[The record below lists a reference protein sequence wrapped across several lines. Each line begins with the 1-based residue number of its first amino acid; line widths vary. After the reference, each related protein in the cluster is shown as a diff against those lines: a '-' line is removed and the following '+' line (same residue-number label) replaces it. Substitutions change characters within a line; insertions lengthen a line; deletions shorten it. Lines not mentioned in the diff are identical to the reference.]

1 MLNQSTQRGVR
12 TMVSREPERV
22 EGKRICIDGE
32 WYILPPFVRV
42 TIDLTDADAKK
53 SR

>member
-1 MLNQSTQRGVR
+1 MKAL
-12 TMVSREPERV
+12 EPERV

-32 WYILPPFVRV
+32 WYTLPPFVRV
-42 TIDLTDADAKK
+42 TIDLTDADAET